1 MQLGQDTTST
11 DAGTTTYY
19 GPPDTSSMDSASNQ
33 AVSSSTDVMGNIDLG
48 ALVNSIAQGYVT
60 VSKAIAAG
68 TAPPNTAAHP
78 TPGTVQQ
85 LPGGGSRVV
94 NADGSTTI
102 TDAQGNKMTILA
114 SGQVVS
120 GGAPLVPGI
129 PNGTAVLI
137 GIAALGLLYKVSKG

>member
-1 MQLGQDTTST
+1 MQLSQDVTAGDS
-11 DAGTTTYY
+11 GTTTFF
-19 GPPDTSSMDSASNQ
+19 GSSDTSTMDAASNS
-33 AVSSSTDVMGNIDLG
+33 AVSSSTDVLGNIDLTG
-48 ALVNSIAQGYVT
+48 LVNSIAQGYVS

-68 TAPPNTAAHP
+68 TAPPGTAAHP

-102 TDAQGNKMTILA
+102 TDAQGNKMTILT

-129 PNGTAVLI
+129 PNGTLLI
-137 GIAALGLLYKVSKG
+137 AGIALLGLIVKVGAR